1 MKFQSVLDETQ
12 EMFNE
17 LLNKTSLPSYV
28 RFKLVHNPKQKT
40 IANVVKASD
49 LYSNIL
55 SLITG
60 EDYERLIVIILNE
73 EWFDKLSDE
82 NLKTLVLEEAL
93 ASVSYDMEK
102 DRISIE
108 KPNVQTFM
116 TILKKY
122 GVDET
127 IKVKEIE
134 KSFIDEEKAQK
145 ADSKKKK
152 K

>member
-40 IANVVKASD
+40 ITNVVKASD

-122 GVDET
+122 GVVET

-152 K
+152 